1 MTYYDYSGTKPAT
14 TVIRRQRTLPN
25 AGGRTLHF
33 HAPGFGKSG
42 LFLRPEEV
50 PEFDG
55 EEAVFEFER
64 AGRGRIRLL
73 RLVEVTKR

>member
-1 MTYYDYSGTKPAT
+1 MTYFDYVAKSPAT
-14 TVIRRQRTLPN
+14 TRVQRMRAREEAGRHTL
-25 AGGRTLHF
+25 F
-33 HAPGFGKSG
+33 FKAPGFGKSG

-55 EEAVFEFER
+55 EEAVFEYER

>member
-1 MTYYDYSGTKPAT
+1 MTYYDYFPKRTST
-14 TVIRRQRTLPN
+14 TRVQRMRAREN
-25 AGGRTLHF
+25 AGRHTLF
-33 HAPGFGKSG
+33 FKAPGFGKSG
-42 LFLRPEEV
+42 LFLRPEDV

-55 EEAVFEFER
+55 EEAIFEYEK